1 VFKEKA
7 PKSTEG
13 SLGGVG
19 KDKKTSAAEDFST
32 KFSRRV
38 KNATPAATSSPVAPV
53 TQIFKYGDG
62 LTHRPKM

>member
-7 PKSTEG
+7 PKCTEG

-19 KDKKTSAAEDFST
+19 RDKKPSAAENFFV
-32 KFSRRV
+32 KFSIRV

-53 TQIFKYGDG
+53 T
-62 LTHRPKM
+62 